1 MEGHYHLMTEHGKEA
16 APPISPE
23 GSPSLCFNHH
33 ITGPDLDLEIVQPP
47 RVSWYRGLHHCRL
60 WRVASHLLNDQITPG
75 KCSPRVFTLCP
86 NSAACKGPEM
96 QPTPH
101 LEAQQPR
108 QAPRQ
113 TYGQLLP
120 RDLCRWKQKG
130 QNKPFCS

>member
-1 MEGHYHLMTEHGKEA
+1 MKGHYHLMTQQGKEE
-16 APPISPE
+16 APLIRPE
-23 GSPSLCFNHH
+23 GSPSLSFNHR
-33 ITGPDLDLEIVQPP
+33 ITGPDLDLETVQPP
-47 RVSWYRGLHHCRL
+47 RVSWYHSPHHHRL
-60 WRVASHLLNDQITPG
+60 WSVACHLLNDQVTPG
-75 KCSPRVFTLCP
+75 KCSPRVFTPCL

-96 QPTPH
+96 RPTPH

-130 QNKPFCS
+130 QN